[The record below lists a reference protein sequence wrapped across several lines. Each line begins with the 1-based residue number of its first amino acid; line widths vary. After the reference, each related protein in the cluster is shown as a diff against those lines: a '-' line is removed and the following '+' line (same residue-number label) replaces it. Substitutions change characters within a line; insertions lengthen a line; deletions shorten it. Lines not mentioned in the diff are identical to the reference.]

1 MIHHVTLISRHV
13 YYRSSSVKTT
23 LISAL
28 IRNTIINIYDEAIQS
43 TQEIKQNVIAQ
54 IFYSAIPETYGM
66 LVLFEKV
73 KKKFEMGRVTRE

>member
-43 TQEIKQNVIAQ
+43 AQVIKRNVITE
-54 IFYSAIPETYGM
+54 IFYSAIPETYDM
-66 LVLFEKV
+66 HVLFEKAE
-73 KKKFEMGRVTRE
+73 KNFELSK